1 MSERVTMTT
10 TAIHSLI
17 SVPFGHSREF
27 TFEGRDVTVTRT
39 EDGLHLIAEDDRTV
53 TIHPQ
58 PNGRYILSGP
68 TRSDTRSEPLSYEDA
83 VRIGLER
90 LVR

>member
-1 MSERVTMTT
+1 MTT

-17 SVPFGHSREF
+17 AVPFGHSRDF
-27 TFEGRDVTVTRT
+27 DFEGRSVTVTRT
-39 EDGLHLIAEDDRTV
+39 ESGLHLIAEDHRTV

-58 PNGRYILSGP
+58 PNGHYILSGP
-68 TRSDTRSEPLSYEDA
+68 GETDSRSEPVSYEEA